1 MDTLFEDKNQFKIIL
16 TYSERKEHHATKEYS
31 ELYFFTNLNDL
42 GENSRK
48 YIEFEENSPLKL
60 TFYSEDQSATCYM
73 DGFDI
78 LNDEAL
84 IYDEVLEQKYIFANT
99 TVKLFEY
106 TNYGKG
112 YYPYIPGI
120 YTIKVIIK
128 GVVYYSYIKV
138 KAKHLTEDSLSI
150 MREDVQTYLKGL
162 ATDIVRKQPNKNK
175 DSNIKVDSEMLDKYF
190 VLKQYFNEIRSILTN
205 LIRNPRHSIKKDYE
219 MKSINQPLNIDSISI
234 RHRLKHPEATQ
245 YIKSL
250 KKVISYNNPENIIL
264 KRIIEN
270 WVDFLNKFL
279 ESIKYSLKENQKYNK
294 KFSEY
299 TPNSIKEEL
308 FRELENYSADATK
321 MINSLNKLR
330 ENNWYKEI
338 EIKNNTF
345 LNFSKVY
352 LDFRYKKF
360 IEINK
365 LMFSNEKNIDF
376 DSKWNYHWKRTDQL
390 YEIWGFI
397 QLIEVLSETE
407 YNFEI
412 DPSDYFNNSYWGNS
426 KNLLIPVIPEG
437 TKFKLIKG
445 DLVVNV
451 LYNSLIPKKQEK
463 TDLHDKPIYT
473 TGKNT
478 KPDMRL
484 DVYIKEIYVGTI
496 LLDTKY
502 RAGHFVQNEVKNN
515 QSVQLTSYAD
525 NVRSKFIY
533 GRKKTD
539 RIRPVHKVVVLYP
552 EQNQNNINL
561 EEIAGR
567 SISFLPL
574 TPNADLTKFKFSI
587 ESLISE
593 VIAEAEENG
602 IMPSQFTS

>member
-106 TNYGKG
+106 TNYDKG

-264 KRIIEN
+264 KRII
-270 WVDFLNKFL
+270 
-279 ESIKYSLKENQKYNK
+279 
-294 KFSEY
+294 
-299 TPNSIKEEL
+299 
-308 FRELENYSADATK
+308 
-321 MINSLNKLR
+321 
-330 ENNWYKEI
+330 
-338 EIKNNTF
+338 
-345 LNFSKVY
+345 
-352 LDFRYKKF
+352 
-360 IEINK
+360 
-365 LMFSNEKNIDF
+365 
-376 DSKWNYHWKRTDQL
+376 
-390 YEIWGFI
+390 
-397 QLIEVLSETE
+397 
-407 YNFEI
+407 
-412 DPSDYFNNSYWGNS
+412 
-426 KNLLIPVIPEG
+426 
-437 TKFKLIKG
+437 
-445 DLVVNV
+445 
-451 LYNSLIPKKQEK
+451 
-463 TDLHDKPIYT
+463 
-473 TGKNT
+473 
-478 KPDMRL
+478 
-484 DVYIKEIYVGTI
+484 
-496 LLDTKY
+496 
-502 RAGHFVQNEVKNN
+502 
-515 QSVQLTSYAD
+515 
-525 NVRSKFIY
+525 
-533 GRKKTD
+533 
-539 RIRPVHKVVVLYP
+539 
-552 EQNQNNINL
+552 
-561 EEIAGR
+561 
-567 SISFLPL
+567 
-574 TPNADLTKFKFSI
+574 
-587 ESLISE
+587 
-593 VIAEAEENG
+593 
-602 IMPSQFTS
+602 